1 MRASLE
7 PTMALEASAPR
18 VEPARFFNRTR
29 TSDSIAKRLLFEGK
43 LHLLPLYALLRASD
57 LAREGI
63 ENSGSYRFADHV
75 YRGQPSGRFVVGKL
89 LDALL
94 LRLPGAR
101 SMRSRFFHARGEIL
115 AAARRHPAWRPF
127 RVLSVPCGIARELIE
142 SALILRI
149 EDLALYER
157 SSFFGMDLD
166 SRPLELSQD
175 LAGDL
180 TNLRFV
186 HSDAFDSAAYPPDLD
201 LILSAG
207 LGDFLPDDEL
217 VRFYAICRGA
227 LREGGRFVTSGM
239 RRDPLADYLMRELG
253 EMRAY
258 YREPGE
264 LIGLLRRAGFGHVA
278 ARQDAVGLQTL
289 LVARRENTVQ
299 TITTGVAA

>member
-7 PTMALEASAPR
+7 PAMALEASAGR
-18 VEPARFFNRTR
+18 VEAARFFNRTR
-29 TSDSIAKRLLFEGK
+29 TSDSIPKRLIHEGK
-43 LHLLPLYALLRASD
+43 LHLLPLYALLRASN

-63 ENSGSYRFADHV
+63 EHSGSYRFADHV

-115 AAARRHPAWRPF
+115 AAARRHPAWTPF

-142 SALILRI
+142 SALVLRI
-149 EDLALYER
+149 EDPALYER

-175 LAGDL
+175 LAGGL
-180 TNLRFV
+180 TNLSFV
-186 HSDAFDSAAYPPDLD
+186 HSDAFDSTAYPPDLD

-227 LREGGRFVTSGM
+227 LRDDGRFVTSGM

-264 LIGLLRRAGFGHVA
+264 LIGLLRQAGFRDVA

-289 LVARRENTVQ
+289 LVAGRENAIQ